1 MSPTHSPVCLWQ
13 NQPRIKRLIL
23 YVILQLLHRYYDQ
36 VFHNIC
42 GTFESDSMNPVIISK
57 YPTSSLHLKVH
68 LFYYF
73 CYLLMSQIR
82 GSCITFLT
90 TSNLLLLQC
99 LLMEQIVV
107 LMIATG
113 AEILISL
120 VSRSLGQSLG
130 WCYLGMS
137 QRCALAPICCTNSDV
152 LYVEKVWDSMV
163 LDLSRHFFPAS
174 PRTWPHHFLTLPVS
188 DFQCLHHVLC
198 LQAQHN

>member
-1 MSPTHSPVCLWQ
+1 MSPTHSPMCLWQ

-23 YVILQLLHRYYDQ
+23 HVILQLLHRYYDQ

-42 GTFESDSMNPVIISK
+42 GTFESDSINPVIISK
-57 YPTSSLHLKVH
+57 HPTSPLHLKVH

-107 LMIATG
+107 LKIATRCWDTDLFGFKKHG
-113 AEILISL
+113 AAFRL
-120 VSRSLGQSLG
+120 VLPWYEPALCICSNMLQKF
-130 WCYLGMS
+130 W
-137 QRCALAPICCTNSDV
+137 CALCGKGV
-152 LYVEKVWDSMV
+152 G
-163 LDLSRHFFPAS
+163 
-174 PRTWPHHFLTLPVS
+174 
-188 DFQCLHHVLC
+188 
-198 LQAQHN
+198 QHGARLV